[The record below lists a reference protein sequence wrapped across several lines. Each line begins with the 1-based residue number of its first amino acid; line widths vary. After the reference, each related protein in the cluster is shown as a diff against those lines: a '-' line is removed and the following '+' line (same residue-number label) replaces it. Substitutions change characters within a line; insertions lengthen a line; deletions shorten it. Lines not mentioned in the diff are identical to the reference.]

1 MSKALSIHV
10 RVSRQQK
17 EAIEN
22 NAKSSGYAN
31 ISDYMRTRGLCFLVC
46 EEKLNKIC
54 RTLYP
59 DEMHKLKLNG
69 ANKKLA
75 EFA

>member
-1 MSKALSIHV
+1 MSKAFSINV

-22 NAKSSGYAN
+22 NAKAN
-31 ISDYMRTRGLCFLVC
+31 GHNSISDYMRTRSLCFLVC
-46 EEKLNKIC
+46 EERLNKIYK
-54 RTLYP
+54 RLYP
-59 DEMHKLKLNG
+59 EELHKIKVNG
-69 ANKKLA
+69 ANKNLL